1 MTALTA
7 IVLAVFIKLK
17 NTRHDAYTIKDFGS
31 FIAIGLILLC
41 TIGSIIFICN
51 NMSSSNGSLENNL
64 MKINPEEQSSYAI
77 IKNINS
83 DKKYFYNNEGKED
96 KTEFS
101 DLTNDEMR
109 NIKIYYESGYK
120 SIKNDTSDI
129 EEYLGGKKG
138 CEELVKNFEKAQE
151 TYKLTYILTGL
162 AALMIIL
169 LVIMMIKKKPEL
181 EEYNM
186 FIGFDND
193 IAQPGVQKLE
203 AIQKLIITD
212 VNGKTDIISYADV
225 L

>member
-17 NTRHDAYTIKDFGS
+17 NTRHDTYTIKDFGS

-41 TIGSIIFICN
+41 TMGSIIVICN

-169 LVIMMIKKKPEL
+169 LV
-181 EEYNM
+181 
-186 FIGFDND
+186 
-193 IAQPGVQKLE
+193 
-203 AIQKLIITD
+203 
-212 VNGKTDIISYADV
+212 
-225 L
+225 